1 MLIYNPVFV
10 EEVKASIQTDGF
22 SQAVDN
28 FISNKMFRDLA
39 ILTPFYMN
47 NKLIID
53 IILEKYNI

>member
-1 MLIYNPVFV
+1 
-10 EEVKASIQTDGF
+10 
-22 SQAVDN
+22 
-28 FISNKMFRDLA
+28 MFRDLA